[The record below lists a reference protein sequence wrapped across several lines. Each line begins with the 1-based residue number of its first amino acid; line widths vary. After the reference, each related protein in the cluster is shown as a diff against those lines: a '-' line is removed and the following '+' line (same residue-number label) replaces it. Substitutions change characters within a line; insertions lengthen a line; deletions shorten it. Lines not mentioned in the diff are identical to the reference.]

1 MYLISKY
8 TRPIQSII
16 TMEFQS
22 TLTTNQLQKR
32 EKQKKSNKFS
42 LNTHLSE
49 YIFRPLEQPLN
60 QFQYIISESKKKIE
74 YSAYS
79 CTRTKNI
86 NNIMSINTE
95 IFQVIIY
102 QPLFSPTHT
111 QTSFRPIRSHIYV
124 KQ

>member
-60 QFQYIISESKKKIE
+60 QFQYIISESKKKLN
-74 YSAYS
+74 
-79 CTRTKNI
+79 TLRTVVHAPK
-86 NNIMSINTE
+86 TL
-95 IFQVIIY
+95 IILC
-102 QPLFSPTHT
+102 QLTLKF
-111 QTSFRPIRSHIYV
+111 FR
-124 KQ
+124 